1 MTDQT
6 AATGIP
12 FTATDRA
19 ALSASIKRRG
29 VHLCVTNAYRED
41 GWPEMAEVRIAEK
54 ATDSLESMERSA
66 MLGGIK
72 RLTGMNGRLI
82 ALIFRS
88 ATEGIVVAE
97 SDGSG
102 RWVGNDMAE
111 ALGNGRASDRA
122 S

>member
-1 MTDQT
+1 MPDQT

-19 ALSASIKRRG
+19 VLSASIKRRG

-54 ATDSLESMERSA
+54 ATDSLHSAQRSA

-72 RLTGMNGRLI
+72 WLTGMNGRLI

-102 RWVGNDMAE
+102 RWVGADMAE
-111 ALGNGRASDRA
+111 ALGNWKASDRA